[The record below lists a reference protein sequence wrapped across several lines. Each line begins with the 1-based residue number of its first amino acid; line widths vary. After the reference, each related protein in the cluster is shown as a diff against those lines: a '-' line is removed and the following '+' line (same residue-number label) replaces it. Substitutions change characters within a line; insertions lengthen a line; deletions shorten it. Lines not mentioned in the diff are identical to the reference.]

1 MNQDIEQ
8 TFCQNF
14 KIFVEKNYPRQEY
27 KLAQKLGI
35 SAQQLA
41 NIKQGR
47 RVGTESW
54 RRWAADQLGLK
65 YSQLIGLEGESGGES
80 VRNIII
86 DVVNQADAK
95 EIEAQGENY
104 RSILLHEAGDLVS
117 GLDGRLTLGNTG
129 GARKSIIVDHLELEE
144 RANHDLRALRIPDD
158 SMWPRVPEG
167 SLVFLDL
174 DDRRFVDNAIYVV
187 RDPFSD
193 PPRAILRSVRRLEQA
208 SYRGFAFVSENQRY
222 LPEMSEHNWDMLVAG
237 RAVWVW
243 RSLEGAQLQPS
254 IQQTQKMEAI
264 DWLAGGIAH
273 DLNNFLSPIFGYG
286 EMALAHAGD
295 NETLKKQI
303 NRIIEAGR
311 GVKALA
317 RQLLAFSRQRLQ
329 EFTPVNLNRLLQ
341 NAEQRLRSGLRNEI
355 DFHLDLAASLPD
367 TSGDQG
373 QLEQV
378 VLNLVVNAQEAMPNG
393 GELAVRTA
401 AVELDE
407 AYVLRKRGVT
417 PGRYVLLSV
426 SDTGKGM
433 DAETLE
439 HIFEP
444 FFTTKQRD
452 RSAGLGLSTAYG
464 VVKQH
469 GGNIW
474 AYSEPGLGSVIK
486 VYLPAALDKKASFT
500 ETNAVEAAEKETL
513 PEPGHSATIL
523 LAEDEAIVRELIS
536 TILKDHGYH
545 VLAGESKAAAISAL
559 SRHGGPVDL
568 LLTDVILP
576 DGNGKELFQELN
588 DHDPNLRVLYM
599 SGYTEN
605 VIIHH
610 GILKENMNFIEK
622 PFNSRDLI
630 EKIKAVLHRSVQ
642 GEYPLT

>member
-1 MNQDIEQ
+1 MNCDFEQ

-14 KIFVEKNYPRQEY
+14 KLFVEKNYPRQEY
-27 KLAQKLGI
+27 KLAEKLGI

-54 RRWAADQLGLK
+54 RRWAADQLGLE
-65 YSQLIGLEGESGGES
+65 YNQLIGIEDEPNGKT
-80 VRNIII
+80 VTNIII
-86 DVVNQADAK
+86 DVVDKAGEKENQERGAH
-95 EIEAQGENY
+95 Y

-117 GLDGRLTLGNTG
+117 GLDGRLSFVRS
-129 GARKSIIVDHLELEE
+129 GASHKQLIIGRPELEE
-144 RANHDLRALRIPDD
+144 RATHDLHGLRIVDD
-158 SMWPRVPEG
+158 SMWPRVPER
-167 SLVFLDL
+167 SVVFIDL

-187 RDPFSD
+187 RDPSSE
-193 PPRAILRSVRRLEQA
+193 PPKAILRCVRRLEQA

-222 LPEMSEHNWDMLVAG
+222 LPEMSDRNWDTLVVG

-243 RSLEGAQLQPS
+243 RGIEGAQLQPS

-295 NETLKKQI
+295 NEALKKQI

-329 EFTPVNLNRLLQ
+329 EFTIVNLNRMLQ

-355 DFHLDLAASLPD
+355 DFYLDLAAALPD
-367 TSGDQG
+367 ISGDKS

-378 VLNLVVNAQEAMPNG
+378 VINLVVNAQDAMPNG
-393 GELAVRTA
+393 GELAVKTA

-407 AYVLRKRGVT
+407 AYTLRKKGVA

-433 DAETLE
+433 NAETLG

-486 VYLPAALDKKASFT
+486 VYLPEAMDKKASFS
-500 ETNAVEAAEKETL
+500 EANAAEVEEKGTL
-513 PEPGHSATIL
+513 PEAGYSATIL

-536 TILKDHGYH
+536 TMLKDHGYQ
-545 VLAGESKAAAISAL
+545 VLPVESKAAAISAL
-559 SRHGGPVDL
+559 NHHGGPVDL

-576 DGNGKELFQELN
+576 DGNGKELFQQLN
-588 DHDPNLRVLYM
+588 GQYPDLRVLYM

-605 VIIHH
+605 VIVHH
-610 GILKENMNFIEK
+610 GILRENMDFIEK
-622 PFNSRDLI
+622 PFSSKDLMG
-630 EKIKAVLHRSVQ
+630 KIQKALHQPALR
-642 GEYPLT
+642 E